1 MQLNLCWF
9 FSRKSP
15 QSTYTGLR
23 TMIRPCDP
31 RVAFAN
37 SAVRI
42 RLMPFF
48 LGIDGGGTKTRCI
61 LGDEKSQL
69 GAGSSSSSKVQRVG
83 EACARDALAAAA
95 HEACVQAGISPRQIA
110 RTCAGITGSARPGI
124 AEMMR
129 DLMTSIVGGQV
140 EIVGDVEIAFEDA
153 FGSGPGVI
161 VISGTGSISYG
172 RNSKGETARAGGWG
186 YAISDEGSGY
196 WTGVEA
202 VRAALSA
209 HDRGQHSGLLDDFIA
224 AFGARDFED
233 FIVRVNANPARDF
246 APLFPIVLAASDN
259 GDSVA
264 SEILT
269 RAGPELAG
277 LAGIVIERL
286 FGEESI
292 SVATHGGV
300 LASSTIVKKFFL
312 QELKSRHPQADGFER
327 EVDPAR
333 GAIERARRE
342 FKAASA

>member
-1 MQLNLCWF
+1 MQINLCWF

-23 TMIRPCDP
+23 IMIRPCDP

-42 RLMPFF
+42 PLMPFF

-140 EIVGDVEIAFEDA
+140 EIVGDVEIAFEDV
-153 FGSGPGVI
+153 FGSGTGVV
-161 VISGTGSISYG
+161 VIAGTGSIAYG
-172 RNSKGETARAGGWG
+172 RNAKGETARAGGWG
-186 YAISDEGSGY
+186 YPISDEGSGQ
-196 WTGVEA
+196 WIGSEG
-202 VRAALSA
+202 VRAALRA
-209 HDRGQHSGLLDDFIA
+209 RDRGQPAGLLEDLTEKL
-224 AFGARDFED
+224 GAKGFED
-233 FIVRVNANPARDF
+233 FIVRLNANPAVDF
-246 APLFPIVLAASDN
+246 APLFPTVLAASDR
-259 GDSVA
+259 GDA
-264 SEILT
+264 MATEILT
-269 RAGPELAG
+269 QAGRELAG

-286 FGEESI
+286 FEGQPI
-292 SVATHGGV
+292 SVAIHGGV
-300 LASSTIVKKFFL
+300 LSSSQTVKKNFL
-312 QELKSRHPQADGFER
+312 QELKSRHPRASLLDR
-327 EVDPAR
+327 EVDAAR
-333 GAIERARRE
+333 GALERARRE
-342 FKAASA
+342 FKAATA